1 MNNNDKVNGYPV
13 LEYTEFPARRLTR
26 AGRVIIAFREGHP
39 VHQFV
44 VAAQFADENGTYDS
58 SWYQGYY
65 HATLEEALA
74 EYYLQVEKYLPAAK
88 QVA

>member
-1 MNNNDKVNGYPV
+1 MNDNNDKVNGYPV
-13 LEYTEFPARRLTR
+13 LEYTQFPARRLTR

-39 VHQFV
+39 VHRFV
-44 VAAQFADENGTYDS
+44 VAAQFGHANGTYDS
-58 SWYQGYY
+58 QWYQGYY

-74 EYYLQVEKYLPAAK
+74 EYQEQVARYLPTK